1 MERLRRNFIIMKAR
15 FLISMK
21 MYFRYPI
28 NIIMTLIEPLIW
40 LTPFYFMA
48 KTFEVDG
55 KVQGFEQYV
64 GNSNVMGFAVLGF
77 MISGY
82 VSVVFWAM
90 GFSLREEMEQ
100 GVLESNWSSPA
111 NRIVLMVS
119 KSFFQFC
126 ATTFE
131 IVLTGIVCHFAFG
144 FTMNS
149 EILRAMLYLIPGL
162 IGMLGLGMAVGA
174 LVLMAKNAQP
184 IIDITNSLVM
194 GFSGSFFPI
203 KVMPK
208 GFMFISLVLPITYV
222 YDSTRSILLGQTPLF
237 PLMSEFKIIIISM
250 FVLCILG
257 NWIFMKVE
265 KRCRMIGD
273 LGTH

>member
-1 MERLRRNFIIMKAR
+1 MEKLRRNFIIMRAR

-21 MYFRYPI
+21 IYFRYPI
-28 NIIMTLIEPLIW
+28 NIIMTLVEPLIW

-82 VSVVFWAM
+82 VSAVFWAM

-119 KSFFQFC
+119 KSLFQFC

-222 YDSTRSILLGQTPLF
+222 YDSTRSILLGQTPFF

>member
-1 MERLRRNFIIMKAR
+1 MEKLKRNLIIIKAR

-55 KVQGFEQYV
+55 KIQGFEQYT

-77 MISGY
+77 MISSY

-119 KSFFQFC
+119 KSLFQFC
-126 ATTFE
+126 AATFE

-149 EILRAMLYLIPGL
+149 QILRAIGYLIPGL

-194 GFSGSFFPI
+194 GFSGTFFPI

-208 GFMFISLVLPITYV
+208 GFLFISLVLPITYV
-222 YDSTRSILLGQTPLF
+222 YDSTRSILLGQEPLF
-237 PLMSEFKIIIISM
+237 PLDKEFRIIVISM
-250 FVLCILG
+250 LALCILG

-265 KRCRMIGD
+265 RRCRMIGD